1 MANFFETV
9 FDFIGAILSSN
20 TTKQVA
26 RGTQKVWN
34 ASVRYAEEVNKEK
47 EKAHLRSDSDLKRQ
61 MENGRAIEKI
71 VAAAELKERGYTKNN

>member
-26 RGTQKVWN
+26 RGTLNVWN

>member
-9 FDFIGAILSSN
+9 FDIIGAILSSN

-26 RGTQKVWN
+26 RGAQKGWN
-34 ASVRYAEEVNKEK
+34 ASVRYAEKFNKEK
-47 EKAHLRSDSDLKRQ
+47 EEAHLRSDADLKKQ
-61 MENGRAIEKI
+61 MENGRAMEKI